1 MKRFRLLALLAVMTL
16 VLSACATQ
24 QATPT
29 AAPTPTP
36 KPEATPMGQV
46 AQPPT
51 PVSTPTPVPTPTM
64 PVVTGEFVL
73 AFAPNRIA
81 VIDPKEARVVK
92 DIPTNQTEAEYVEA
106 GFDSKERLLF
116 VVDRANAQILVIDTE
131 KLEAVKTID
140 VGQRP
145 VHIYN
150 PFKKDEIWVHADG
163 EGVFYI
169 IDSKTLEV
177 TAKIAKPF
185 SNPGHGKLV
194 YNKELGTKGY
204 VTDVNN
210 TTVTVVDMEKKSVI
224 KTFEV
229 CEGKP
234 GTHYAVYST
243 VTKRIYFECS
253 GIGKTAIVD
262 PTTDTVLGYLED
274 RGATRLLDQEKL
286 LLIVRKR
293 DNMLSV
299 YDLSQQQETLKGT
312 IPIEGGPDKI
322 YVVKQDGKLLGF
334 VTTTLTPDVVVVD
347 LDAMKVVKRVAAG
360 DIERPEGARNLHRSG
375 ELGHDFFYTPASGDG
390 VVAIIDVK
398 RQTLHAAV
406 PVAKGVRTV
415 VAKHDH

>member
-36 KPEATPMGQV
+36 EPEATPMGQV

-51 PVSTPTPVPTPTM
+51 PVSTSTPVPTPTM

-106 GFDSKERLLF
+106 RFDSKERLLF
-116 VVDRANAQILVIDTE
+116 VVDRANAQIVVVDTE

-163 EGVFYI
+163 EGTWYV
-169 IDSKTLEV
+169 IDGKTLEV

-185 SNPGHGKLV
+185 ANPGHGKLL
-194 YNKELGTKGY
+194 YHKDLGTKAY

-210 TTVTVVDMEKKSVI
+210 TTITVIDLEQKSVI
-224 KTFEV
+224 KTFEL

-243 VTKRIYFECS
+243 VTKRAYFECF

-262 PTTDTVLGYLED
+262 PTTDTVLGYLE
-274 RGATRLLDQEKL
+274 GSGSTKILEKEKL
-286 LLIVRKR
+286 LLIMQKR
-293 DNMLSV
+293 NNQLTIV
-299 YDLSQQQETLKGT
+299 DLAQQETVKGT
-312 IPIEGGPDKI
+312 IPIEGGPDQI

-334 VTTTLTPDVVVVD
+334 VTTTLTPEVVIVD

-360 DIERPEGARNLHRSG
+360 DIERPEGARTLHRG
-375 ELGHDFFYTPASGDG
+375 GVIGHDYFYTPASADG
-390 VVAIIDVK
+390 VVAIIDIK

>member
-46 AQPPT
+46 AQPST

-185 SNPGHGKLV
+185 SNPGHGKLL
-194 YNKELGTKGY
+194 YHKDLGTKAY

-210 TTVTVVDMEKKSVI
+210 TTITVIDLEQKSVI

-243 VTKRIYFECS
+243 VTKRAYFECS

-334 VTTTLTPDVVVVD
+334 VTTTLTLDVVVVD

-375 ELGHDFFYTPASGDG
+375 DLGHDFFYTPASGDG
-390 VVAIIDVK
+390 VVAIIDIK

-406 PVAKGVRTV
+406 PVAKGVRIV